1 MMFRLIYFIYLYHHV
16 KFELMKLLTHEIK
29 ISVFQTEELPDEFAQ
44 LVEKAKAQTQN
55 SYAPYSTFNVGA
67 ALLLDND
74 EIICGS
80 NQENSAYPSG
90 ICAERVA
97 MFYANSLFP
106 KVAVKAMAIAAHTN
120 GHFLTEP
127 ITPCGACRQ
136 VLLESENRYNKDIK
150 IILYGVEKTYI
161 LENVKQLLPLSF
173 GKGNLEL

>member
-1 MMFRLIYFIYLYHHV
+1 MFRLIYFIYLYHHV
-16 KFELMKLLTHEIK
+16 KFEHMKLLTHEIK
-29 ISVFQTEELPDEFAQ
+29 ISVFQSEELPDEFTQ

-106 KVAVKAMAIAAHTN
+106 KVAVKAMAIAAHTH

-173 GKGNLEL
+173 GKSNLEL